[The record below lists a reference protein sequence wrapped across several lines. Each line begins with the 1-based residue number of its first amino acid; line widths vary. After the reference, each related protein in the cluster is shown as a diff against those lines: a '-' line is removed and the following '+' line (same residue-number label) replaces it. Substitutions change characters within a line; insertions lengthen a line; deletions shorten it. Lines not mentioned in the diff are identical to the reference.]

1 VDRRLRINRNAR
13 PPITPRTRT
22 IPATI
27 GTVVPPEPRVP
38 LEVELAG
45 EAPGPVDGV
54 PVVFAPGPGDEVAR
68 VALDADVAVV
78 VTMLVMNVSN
88 AKSGHGKPA
97 SAVVSQEENC
107 INA

>member
-1 VDRRLRINRNAR
+1 M
-13 PPITPRTRT
+13 
-22 IPATI
+22 PATI
-27 GTVVPPEPRVP
+27 GTVVPPEPGAP

-45 EAPGPVDGV
+45 EAPGPVDGA
-54 PVVFAPGPGDEVAR
+54 PVVFAPNPGVRVAS

-97 SAVVSQEENC
+97 SAVVSQDENC